1 MSEID
6 RRAALA
12 LGGAAMLAPVA
23 AAARTASPATG
34 ILLFD
39 PGSPE
44 ARAIARAAR
53 GHRLIALTGD
63 PVRFWRDTLTDATG
77 PIGGIT
83 RWSDYIIL
91 RGLAAEQRL
100 RVRRE
105 ETIAV
110 AGKPLLVRWEAA

>member
-1 MSEID
+1 MNAID

-23 AAARTASPATG
+23 ASAGMTRPATG

-39 PGSPE
+39 PSSPE
-44 ARAIARAAR
+44 ARAIAEQAR
-53 GHRLIALTGD
+53 GYRLIALTGD
-63 PVRFWRDTLTDATG
+63 PVRLWRDTLTDAPG
-77 PIGGIT
+77 PIGGVT
-83 RWSDYIIL
+83 RWSDYILL

-105 ETIAV
+105 ESILV
-110 AGKPLLVRWEAA
+110 PGRPLLVRWEAA